1 MNFTR
6 IALATAVLALSS
18 AAANA
23 IDISGAGATFP
34 YPIYAKWADSYK
46 KETGSGLNYQSIGS
60 GGGIKQ
66 IKAKT
71 VTFGATDAPLS
82 GKELDESGL
91 AQFPMVMG
99 AIVPVVNL
107 DGVKPGELTL
117 DGPTV
122 AKIYLGEIKKWDDPA
137 IAKLNPGAKLPSQ
150 AIVPVRRSDGSGT
163 TYNFAYYLADVSPD
177 WKSKVGVST
186 AVQWPVGI
194 GAKGNEGVA
203 NNVANTKGAIGYVEY
218 AYAKQN
224 KLTHTKMVNKAG
236 KTVEP
241 SSASFQAAAA
251 NADWNSQP
259 GYGVI
264 LANQPGDQSW
274 PMTAA
279 TWILLYKKPQDVPA
293 DGRGAE
299 VLRLV
304 LRQGRQDGRGAR
316 LRADARQGRER
327 HPEDVVGG
335 GQGRGRQA
343 PVLADQLRRGLMGE
357 ERVRSVAPAPSPLH
371 PPHGWRRGKDGFRGA

>member
-1 MNFTR
+1 MKLAKL
-6 IALATAVLALSS
+6 ALASAALALTSWS
-18 AAANA
+18 AHA

-34 YPIYAKWADSYK
+34 YPIYAKWADAYK
-46 KETGSGLNYQSIGS
+46 KETGNGLNYQSIGS

-71 VTFGATDAPLS
+71 VTFGASDAPLS
-82 GKELDESGL
+82 GKDLEETGL

-107 DGVKPGELTL
+107 EGIKPGELTL
-117 DGPTV
+117 DGPTI
-122 AKIYLGEIKKWDDPA
+122 AKIYLGQVKSWDAPE
-137 IAKLNPGAKLPSQ
+137 IAKLNSGVKLPKQ

-177 WKSKVGVST
+177 WKSKVGVAT
-186 AVQWPVGI
+186 ALQWPVGI

-203 NNVANTKGAIGYVEY
+203 NNVANTKGSIGYVEY

-224 KLTHTKMVNKAG
+224 KLTYTKMVNKAG
-236 KTVEP
+236 KTVAP
-241 SSASFQAAAA
+241 ASASFQAAAA
-251 NADWNSQP
+251 SADWKSQP

-279 TWILLYKKPQDVPA
+279 TWILIYKKPVDPVATAEALKFFAWSYAKGDKMAEALDYVPMPQNVVNDIEKMWQAEIKGA
-293 DGRGAE
+293 DGKP
-299 VLRLV
+299 LF
-304 LRQGRQDGRGAR
+304 
-316 LRADARQGRER
+316 
-327 HPEDVVGG
+327 
-335 GQGRGRQA
+335 
-343 PVLADQLRRGLMGE
+343 
-357 ERVRSVAPAPSPLH
+357 SPTN
-371 PPHGWRRGKDGFRGA
+371 

>member
-1 MNFTR
+1 MNFAR

-117 DGPTV
+117 DGNTI

-177 WKSKVGVST
+177 WKAKVGVST

-293 DGRGAE
+293 TAE
-299 VLRLV
+299 ALKFFAWSYAKGDKMAEELDYVPMPDKV
-304 LRQGRQDGRGAR
+304 VNDIQKMWSTEVK
-316 LRADARQGRER
+316 DA
-327 HPEDVVGG
+327 GG
-335 GQGRGRQA
+335 K
-343 PVLADQLRRGLMGE
+343 PLF
-357 ERVRSVAPAPSPLH
+357 SPTN
-371 PPHGWRRGKDGFRGA
+371 

>member
-1 MNFTR
+1 MKFTR
-6 IALATAVLALSS
+6 IALATAALALSS

-34 YPIYAKWADSYK
+34 YPIYAKWADAYK

-71 VTFGATDAPLS
+71 VTFGATDAPLP
-82 GKELDESGL
+82 GKELEESGL

-107 DGVKPGELTL
+107 EGIKPGELTL

-122 AKIYLGEIKKWDDPA
+122 AKIYLGEIKKWDDPV

-163 TYNFAYYLADVSPD
+163 TYNFVYYLSDISPE
-177 WKSKVGVST
+177 WKAKVGVST

-203 NNVANTKGAIGYVEY
+203 NNVANTRGAIGYVEY

-279 TWILLYKKPQDVPA
+279 TWILLYKKPVDVPA
-293 DGRGAE
+293 TAE
-299 VLRLV
+299 ALKFFAWSYAKGDKMAEDLDYVPMPDKV
-304 LRQGRQDGRGAR
+304 VKDIEKMWSVEIK
-316 LRADARQGRER
+316 DA
-327 HPEDVVGG
+327 GG
-335 GQGRGRQA
+335 K
-343 PVLADQLRRGLMGE
+343 PLF
-357 ERVRSVAPAPSPLH
+357 SPTN
-371 PPHGWRRGKDGFRGA
+371 